1 MSGRQGARRRARV
14 VAVGV
19 TVLIGAAL
27 FAGFGPNAG
36 ATANSD
42 CPGFTV
48 EFKVDQDPI
57 KDLAVGESRSFT
69 VNGHV
74 FTFTKVVGP
83 SPFEDDSFDFVAD
96 LYISHVY
103 VKGGSTANIYT
114 YDPAVLAASGLHPNL
129 NNGGQ
134 APAVSHVSLCAPW
147 YQGTTT
153 TTTTAPTTTTS
164 TTLAPTT
171 TTTEAPTT
179 TTTEA
184 PTTTTTEAPTTT
196 TTEAP
201 TTTTTEAPTTTTTI
215 GQQGSTTTTTEAPT
229 TTTTE
234 APTTTT
240 TIEATTTT
248 SIDVSPTTL
257 GTTTTSIGGLG
268 TTVASSSTTVA
279 TEGSTV
285 APTDIGGGSTGG
297 PSSLPFTGGA
307 PSALALVGLGLV
319 TAGLSLGRS
328 SRLRNMR

>member
-184 PTTTTTEAPTTT
+184 PTTTTT
-196 TTEAP
+196 
-201 TTTTTEAPTTTTTI
+201 I